1 MANVISLQKDVSETL
16 AYIGDQLDKKIDENT
31 REMRREFDDKIKD
44 LDHRIN
50 HRISALDETMKT
62 THNQNRTDMHAMEK
76 SIINSIT
83 ELKIE
88 NAQKTLMEL
97 KETSLKNAQK
107 AKEEGE
113 HKTKLEFTTKV
124 VTFIVGG
131 LTTGFIGL
139 IFHLVR
145 THLAI

>member
-88 NAQKTLMEL
+88 NAQKTLIEL

-145 THLAI
+145 THFAI